1 MKYRN
6 IAIEREYGSGGT
18 QIGEAVAKELGIAC
32 CGREI
37 YEKVASDLRITVSE
51 AENMEENMTN
61 SFLYSLA
68 MLANAQRG
76 NGTTLSMEQKIHL
89 SMQKEM
95 CEVAEQERCVFI
107 GHCAIEALKNRN
119 DVLRVFIRAG
129 DSSKTNRIVNEYNV
143 LPDMVERTKEKVNR
157 RRRKTFQA
165 YTSKQWENPD
175 SYDLILDSGKL
186 GIENCVSVLVG
197 LLK

>member
-18 QIGEAVAKELGIAC
+18 QIGEAVAKELGISC

-37 YEKVASDLRITVSE
+37 YEKVAGDLRIAVSE

-76 NGTTLSMEQKIHL
+76 NGTTLSMEQRIHL

-95 CEVAEQERCVFI
+95 CEIAEHI
-107 GHCAIEALKNRN
+107 CAIQGNSNEKRSMVRN
-119 DVLRVFIRAG
+119 NLIDFIFVIVF
-129 DSSKTNRIVNEYNV
+129 
-143 LPDMVERTKEKVNR
+143 
-157 RRRKTFQA
+157 F
-165 YTSKQWENPD
+165 
-175 SYDLILDSGKL
+175 ILNNL
-186 GIENCVSVLVG
+186 QRYILF
-197 LLK
+197 